1 MINQQEADSVA
12 KTMTSEPAVA
22 DEANVSQV
30 EQSFTPVS
38 TPASP
43 AVDKV
48 KSKRPI
54 DILTSEARIK
64 QLQRHSK
71 DVGSS
76 EVQIGLLTD
85 RILHLTAHLK
95 NHPKDK
101 HTNYG
106 LRKMVARRKKLLTYL
121 EHTQPEKHT
130 AIKSTLKLR

>member
-95 NHPKDK
+95 
-101 HTNYG
+101 TI
-106 LRKMVARRKKLLTYL
+106 RKTSIPIMDCARW
-121 EHTQPEKHT
+121 
-130 AIKSTLKLR
+130 